1 MEQTISLRDASAADL
16 DACATFWIAMY
27 EEMGLFKDADFLP
40 GWRLRFSEYFERR
53 IAGGEARI
61 SLAVDD
67 TGIIGTAGAMLADGY
82 PAVIHG
88 LNFGYIFGVRVEPAY
103 RGQGLATALTRRSIA
118 FLQQLECRRIRLHAS
133 AAGRPIYERIG
144 FVGTNEME
152 LKRRRE

>member
-16 DACATFWIAMY
+16 DACATFWILMY

-40 GWRLRFSEYFERR
+40 GWRSRFVEYFERR
-53 IAGGEARI
+53 IARGEARI

-67 TGIIGTAGAMLADGY
+67 TRIIGTAGAMLADGY

-88 LNFGYIFGVRVEPAY
+88 LNFGYIFGVRVEPTY
-103 RGQGLATALTRRSIA
+103 RGHGLATALTRRSIA
-118 FLQQLECRRIRLHAS
+118 FLQQRGCRRIRLHAS

-144 FVGTNEME
+144 FVPTNEME
-152 LKRRRE
+152 LKHGRD